1 MTEDDFVAARRPD
14 WEELDRFL
22 LRSAQLRRLPGP
34 AISRAAALY
43 RALTTDLVRAHGAG
57 YSAET
62 VGYLDA
68 LAARAHNA
76 MYSAPPYRLKAVATL
91 FTRDF
96 PRALRRRAPFFALAA
111 ALFLIPG
118 LVGFFG
124 GKASTAF
131 TAAVLPEQMI
141 SYLEGDAY
149 SKVVT
154 RDASANVSMAG
165 FYVNN
170 NIGIA
175 FRCFATGAL
184 FGLGS
189 VFFLVY
195 NGLTIGTLAGALT
208 RAHRGL
214 NLLTFCCG
222 HSPFELTAIVVS
234 GTAGLYMGYLL
245 VVTGGRT
252 RWGSLRAG
260 ARELF
265 QLIMGAAAML
275 AVAAMIEGFWSASPA
290 PPPVKWV
297 VACFLSVAVA
307 LYFRLAGRDA
317 PAVVGETRSS
327 P

>member
-14 WEELDRFL
+14 WEELDRL
-22 LRSAQLRRLPGP
+22 LGVGNLRRLQGSS
-34 AISRAAALY
+34 ISRAAGLY

-62 VGYLDA
+62 TGYLDA

-76 MYSAPPYRLKAVATL
+76 MYTAPPYRMDAVASL

-96 PRALRRRAPFFALAA
+96 PRAVRRRAPFFALAA
-111 ALFLIPG
+111 ALFVVPG
-118 LVGFFG
+118 VVGFLG
-124 GKASTAF
+124 AKASTDF
-131 TAAVLPEQMI
+131 TATVLPEAMLDHVER
-141 SYLEGDAY
+141 SFSEM
-149 SKVVT
+149 VT
-154 RDASANVSMAG
+154 RDNSANVEMAG
-165 FYVNN
+165 FYVYN

-195 NGLTIGTLAGALT
+195 NGLLIGTVAGAVT
-208 RAHRGL
+208 RAGHGL

-222 HSPFELTAIVVS
+222 HSPFELTAIVVA
-234 GTAGLYMGYLL
+234 GTAGLYMGYLI

-260 ARELF
+260 SRELF

-275 AVAAMIEGFWSASPA
+275 AIAASIEGFWSASSAPA
-290 PPPVKWV
+290 PIKW
-297 VACFLSVAVA
+297 ALASLLSVAVA
-307 LYFRLAGRDA
+307 LYFRYAGRDLHLA
-317 PAVVGETRSS
+317 SRETRSS
-327 P
+327 R